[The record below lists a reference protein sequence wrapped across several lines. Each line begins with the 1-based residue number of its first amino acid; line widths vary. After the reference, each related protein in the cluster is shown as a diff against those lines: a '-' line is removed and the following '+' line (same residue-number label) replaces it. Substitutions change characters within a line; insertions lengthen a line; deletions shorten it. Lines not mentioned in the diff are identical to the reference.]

1 MDGRGEASGLQL
13 SLPGSRADIITDSN
27 THPTEFCYDLRILLN
42 TGSQKLLLGDRI
54 CHGVNYLAHF
64 VLDQLFSSLVAVRRN
79 LRFYQALRRYLAY
92 CLAQSGYLR
101 FLFFFTRVREDIHDL
116 LLLGLQL
123 NKYLNK
129 TLLSV
134 LVSS

>member
-1 MDGRGEASGLQL
+1 MAEVRQVDCNCLFLGPEQTPLA
-13 SLPGSRADIITDSN
+13 DSN
-27 THPTEFCYDLRILLN
+27 TYPTEFCYDLRILLN

-101 FLFFFTRVREDIHDL
+101 FLFFSQELGKVFTISYSL
-116 LLLGLQL
+116 AC
-123 NKYLNK
+123 N
-129 TLLSV
+129 
-134 LVSS
+134 

>member
-1 MDGRGEASGLQL
+1 MAEVRQVDCNCLFLGPEQTPLE
-13 SLPGSRADIITDSN
+13 DSN
-27 THPTEFCYDLRILLN
+27 TYPTEFCYDLRILLN

-54 CHGVNYLAHF
+54 CHGVNYLARF
-64 VLDQLFSSLVAVRRN
+64 VLDQLFSSLVSVRRN

-101 FLFFFTRVREDIHDL
+101 FLFFFTRVREGVHDL

-123 NKYLNK
+123 NKYLTK
-129 TLLSV
+129 TL
-134 LVSS
+134 